1 METASQGLR
10 PQHIY
15 EFLAARVLGQEE
27 ALRGVAVSIYK
38 HLCGI
43 RGGRIFLIGSSGTG
57 KTTLMRAIQ
66 QFFMAHAA
74 FRPFAAMCIVNART
88 LVDEN
93 GDVDV
98 FRIFQHLEADAM
110 RLLGPD
116 AEAADVA
123 AQMERGTI
131 CLDEVDK
138 ISGRLAGKPDVVGLS
153 LQQALLT
160 FIEGEQVQYAVRQ
173 RSGGRQEFS
182 LNTGRMLFVCGG
194 AFEELYDQVYRCVEN
209 KEDERRLK
217 EVRTYDSRLGMRT
230 DILFSLKEYMKLTDL
245 YAYGMAPQF
254 ISRFSGVTLL
264 EDLGRSVLRD
274 ILLKSE
280 ESPYRISRQYF
291 ATMGIE
297 LVLSAEAMDVIVDKA
312 YENARIGARALREV
326 FSKVITALEFDP
338 FGSGLLQKK
347 DEGWRL
353 VVRRDHVVARLHS
366 LEADPPDALAR
377 AARDAASAPP
387 EQQALTGQE

>member
-1 METASQGLR
+1 MVTAPPASPQGLM

-15 EFLAARVLGQEE
+15 DFLAARVLGQEE
-27 ALRGVAVSIYK
+27 PLRGVAVSIYK
-38 HLCGI
+38 HLRGI
-43 RGGRIFLIGSSGTG
+43 RGGRVFLIGSSGTG

-66 QFFMAHAA
+66 QFFMSHEA

-98 FRIFQHLEADAM
+98 LRVFQHLEVDAR

-116 AEAADVA
+116 APPQALI

-138 ISGRLAGKPDVVGLS
+138 ISGRLAGKPDVTGLS

-160 FIEGEQVQYAVRQ
+160 FIEGEQVRYVLRDPAGQ
-173 RSGGRQEFS
+173 RMEAA
-182 LNTGRMLFVCGG
+182 LNTGRMFFLCGG
-194 AFEELYDQVYRCVEN
+194 AFEELYNQVYHRVEN

-230 DILFSLKEYMKLTDL
+230 DILFSLKEYLKLSDL

-264 EDLGRSVLRD
+264 DDLNPGVLRD

-280 ESPYRISRQYF
+280 DSPYRISRQYF
-291 ATMGIE
+291 KTMRID
-297 LVLSAEAMDVIVDKA
+297 LALTADAVDLIVDKA
-312 YENARIGARALREV
+312 YDNARIGARALREV

-338 FGSGLLQKK
+338 FGSGLLQQK
-347 DEGWRL
+347 DDGWQL
-353 VVRRDHVVARLHS
+353 VVRREL
-366 LEADPPDALAR
+366 ALAKLHQHQEEDAPEALR
-377 AARDAASAPP
+377 QAAA
-387 EQQALTGQE
+387 ELG

>member
-1 METASQGLR
+1 MGTPSQGLR
-10 PQHIY
+10 PHQIFD
-15 EFLAARVLGQEE
+15 FLAARVLGQDE

-38 HLCGI
+38 HLYGI
-43 RGGRIFLIGSSGTG
+43 RGGRIFLIGGSGTG

-66 QFFMAHAA
+66 HFFMAHPALK
-74 FRPFAAMCIVNART
+74 PFAAMCIVNART

-98 FRIFQHLEADAM
+98 LRIFQHLEADAR

-116 AEAADVA
+116 AEAREVA

-138 ISGRLAGKPDVVGLS
+138 ISGKLAGKPDVVGLS

-160 FIEGEQVQYAVRQ
+160 FIEGEQVQHAVRE
-173 RSGGRQEFS
+173 RHGEGRHDFS

-194 AFEELYDQVYRCVEN
+194 AFEELYDQVYRRVEN
-209 KEDERRLK
+209 KEDERRLR

-230 DILFSLKEYMKLTDL
+230 DILFSLKEYMKLADL

-264 EDLGRSVLRD
+264 EDLHRGALRE

-291 ATMGIE
+291 ATMDIE
-297 LVLSAEAMDVIVDKA
+297 LVLTAEAVDIVVDKA

-326 FSKVITALEFDP
+326 FAKVITALEFDP
-338 FGSGLLQKK
+338 FGSGLLQQKG
-347 DEGWRL
+347 EGWRL
-353 VVRRDHVVARLHS
+353 VVKRELAQERLHS
-366 LEADPPDALAR
+366 QDADPADAMAGASKDAAEALA
-377 AARDAASAPP
+377 
-387 EQQALTGQE
+387 EQVGELS